1 MGIRGERGRGDWAR
15 GGCRMGR
22 GSIIILFLTKVYPC
36 SSRTL
41 RLIYLYVGTGKSV
54 FTKLLLK
61 PVLCLSK
68 PPGTIYVYQKLGW
81 DNHSIIFGWEY
92 RSIFDN
98 DNKSSFA
105 LHIYHIG

>member
-1 MGIRGERGRGDWAR
+1 MGIRGERGRGDWTC

-41 RLIYLYVGTGKSV
+41 RLIYLYVGTGKGV

-68 PPGTIYVYQKLGW
+68 ALVQYT
-81 DNHSIIFGWEY
+81 SI
-92 RSIFDN
+92 RSWAGI
-98 DNKSSFA
+98 
-105 LHIYHIG
+105 IIQ